1 MKNTTFLASTAAL
14 LLSAGVA
21 VAAGQAAQN
30 IPAPQSEMA
39 PPPAGRPAP
48 HGEHREHGR
57 GRKPDGLPRELD
69 GLNLTGEQKT
79 KIKTILEQNRD
90 SRPADPTAHRAE
102 FLQKMQQRQQQEQ
115 QLIGSKTFDEQAA
128 RRLIAERQQ
137 EHATRELQ
145 MLKTCHAVFQVLPP
159 VQQQQQLLA
168 EQQWRH
174 QRFEEHVQRRR
185 TAETK

>member
-145 MLKTCHAVFQVLPP
+145 MLKTRHAVFQVLTP
-159 VQQQQQLLA
+159 VQQQQLLA

-174 QRFEEHVQRRR
+174 QRFEERVQRRR